1 MSKCFL
7 FVEEEIVLSAMC
19 GNASFFVIWFAKRC
33 FCAGVQ
39 YFWVAHTGLL
49 LTCGRSCSHSR
60 MVFFW
65 SYSRRLSLHN
75 HAVVCLPEQAI
86 SFERQTGGN
95 SSLQGAI
102 CCGFPFGCKDR
113 SFRANVCAEKE
124 AEERESEE
132 SKKAERDALHGVLLN
147 VWRKYAR
154 PPLARRCGL

>member
-7 FVEEEIVLSAMC
+7 FVEEAIILSAMC

-39 YFWVAHTGLL
+39 YFWVARTGLL
-49 LTCGRSCSHSR
+49 LACGRSCSLSR
-60 MVFFW
+60 GAVAVLC
-65 SYSRRLSLHN
+65 SLGVCAIIVLYLCSRDCKFSSDKR
-75 HAVVCLPEQAI
+75 
-86 SFERQTGGN
+86 GN

-102 CCGFPFGCKDR
+102 CRGFPFGCKDR

-132 SKKAERDALHGVLLN
+132 SEEG
-147 VWRKYAR
+147 
-154 PPLARRCGL
+154 GT